1 LGTFSTRS
9 RGKNPRRKR
18 MDNFIEMARSHRK
31 KYLPKLY
38 RKLEQEGR
46 LEEHL
51 AGVARM
57 AEEELLEL
65 VSDQGMRQ
73 SEAMEVVLTKYILI
87 SPEMPEG
94 L

>member
-1 LGTFSTRS
+1 MNL
-9 RGKNPRRKR
+9 RRKR

-31 KYLPKLY
+31 KYLPTLY
-38 RKLEQEGR
+38 NNLEQQGR

-73 SEAMEVVLTKYILI
+73 SEAMEVVLPKYILI
-87 SPEMPEG
+87 SPEMGEG
-94 L
+94 LEG